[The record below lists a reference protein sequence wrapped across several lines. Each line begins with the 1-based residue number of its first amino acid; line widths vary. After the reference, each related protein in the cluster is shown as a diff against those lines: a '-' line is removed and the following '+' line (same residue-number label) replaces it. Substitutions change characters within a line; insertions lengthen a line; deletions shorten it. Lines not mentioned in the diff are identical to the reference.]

1 MVKIRIRSLQNDV
14 DKIYQHSEQTEKKN
28 VKYKRKFKR
37 CGLMQAVKG
46 KVEKREKMSREMG
59 RECSEVKGT
68 FFRNEKLNTNHDKR
82 KKIILMTG
90 QQ

>member
-1 MVKIRIRSLQNDV
+1 
-14 DKIYQHSEQTEKKN
+14 
-28 VKYKRKFKR
+28 
-37 CGLMQAVKG
+37 MQAVKG